1 MADTILRGISAT
13 GGIRIF
19 VAETTELVRR
29 AQQIHKTYPIAT
41 AALGRLLTAGA
52 MMGDMMKGE
61 NDKLTLRVAGDG
73 PLGKLIVTADSS
85 GRVKGYAEN
94 PTVELPSKTPGKLNV
109 GGAVGQG
116 TLSVVCDLGMKEPYS
131 AQLELVS
138 GEIAEDITAYFA
150 TSEQVPSAC
159 ALGVLVDTDG
169 SVINAGGFILQL
181 MPDATD
187 ADAILL
193 EENIKKLPPMTTML
207 SEGMSPE
214 DILLTVTEGIDM
226 FMYQNETKPAYVC
239 DCTRE
244 RVSSALLGMGS
255 EELRALID
263 EQGQA
268 EVTCQFCDNVYNFSR
283 EDLETLYTKLADLK
297 KN

>member
-19 VAETTELVRR
+19 VAETTEVVRR
-29 AQQIHKTYPIAT
+29 AQQIHKTYPVAT

-61 NDKLTLRVAGDG
+61 NDRLTLRVAGDG
-73 PLGKLIVTADSS
+73 PLGKLIVTSDSS
-85 GRVKGYAEN
+85 AHVKGYVQD
-94 PTVELPSKTPGKLNV
+94 PYVELPSKAPGKLDV
-109 GGAVGQG
+109 GKGVGKG
-116 TLSVVCDLGMKEPYS
+116 TLTVVCDLGMKEPYS
-131 AQLELVS
+131 AQLDLVS

-169 SVINAGGFILQL
+169 SVLNAGGFILQL

-187 ADAILL
+187 EDAIKL
-193 EENIKKLPPMTTML
+193 EENIKTLPPITTML
-207 SEGMSPE
+207 AEGNTPE
-214 DILLTVTEGIDM
+214 DILLTVTEGFDM
-226 FMYQNETKPAYVC
+226 FMYQNETKPEYLC

-244 RVSSALLGMGS
+244 RVSSALLGMGK

-263 EQGQA
+263 EQGKA
-268 EVTCQFCDNVYNFSR
+268 EVTCQFCDNIYNYTR
-283 EDLETLYTKLADLK
+283 EDLEELYTRLTQK
-297 KN
+297 

>member
-19 VAETTELVRR
+19 VAETTETVRR

-61 NDKLTLRVAGDG
+61 NDRLTLRVAGDG
-73 PLGKLIVTADSS
+73 PLGKLIVTSDSS
-85 GRVKGYAEN
+85 GHVKGYVTN
-94 PTVELPSKTPGKLNV
+94 PLVELPSKAPGKLNV
-109 GGAVGQG
+109 GAAVGQG

-131 AQLELVS
+131 AQIDLVS
-138 GEIAEDITAYFA
+138 GEIAEDITSYFA

-169 SVINAGGFILQL
+169 SVLNAGGFILQL
-181 MPDATD
+181 MPEATD
-187 ADAILL
+187 EDAILL
-193 EENIKKLPPMTTML
+193 EENIKKLPPITTLL
-207 SEGMSPE
+207 SEGKSPE
-214 DILLTVTEGIDM
+214 DILLTVTGGFDM
-226 FMYQNETKPAYVC
+226 FMYQNETKPEYLC

-244 RVSSALLGMGS
+244 RVCSALLGMGK
-255 EELRALID
+255 EELCALID
-263 EQGQA
+263 EQGKA
-268 EVTCQFCDNVYNFSR
+268 EVTCQFCDRIYNFSK
-283 EDLETLYTKLADLK
+283 EDLEELYARLTKK
-297 KN
+297 

>member
-29 AQQIHKTYPIAT
+29 AQEIHKTYPIAT

-73 PLGKLIVTADSS
+73 PLGKLIVTADSA

-94 PTVELPSKTPGKLNV
+94 PTVELPSKAPGKLNV

-187 ADAILL
+187 ADAVLL
-193 EENIKKLPPMTTML
+193 EENIKKLSPMTTML

-214 DILLTVTEGIDM
+214 VILLTVTEGIDM

-239 DCTRE
+239 DCTRA
-244 RVSSALLGMGS
+244 RVSSALLGMGK

-268 EVTCQFCDNVYNFSR
+268 EVTCQFCDNVYDFSR
-283 EDLETLYTKLADLK
+283 EDLEELYAKLENLK

>member
-19 VAETTELVRR
+19 VAETTETVRR

-61 NDKLTLRVAGDG
+61 NDRLTLRVAGDG
-73 PLGKLIVTADSS
+73 PLGKVIVTADSQ
-85 GRVKGYAEN
+85 GRVKGYVEN
-94 PTVELPSKTPGKLNV
+94 PTVELPSKAPGKLNV

-187 ADAILL
+187 ADAVLL

-226 FMYQNETKPAYVC
+226 FMYQNETKPEYVC

-244 RVSSALLGMGS
+244 RVASALLGMGK

-263 EQGQA
+263 EQGKA
-268 EVTCQFCDNVYNFSR
+268 EVTCQFCDNIYNFSR
-283 EDLETLYTKLADLK
+283 EDLEALYARLTQK
-297 KN
+297 

>member
-19 VAETTELVRR
+19 VAETTETVRR

-61 NDKLTLRVAGDG
+61 NDRLTLRVAGDG
-73 PLGKLIVTADSS
+73 PLGKLIVTADSQ

-94 PTVELPSKTPGKLNV
+94 PTLELPSKAPGKLNV

-116 TLSVVCDLGMKEPYS
+116 TLCVVCDLGMKEPYS

-187 ADAILL
+187 ADALLL

-226 FMYQNETKPAYVC
+226 FMYQNETKPEYVC

-244 RVSSALLGMGS
+244 RVSSALLGMGK

-263 EQGQA
+263 EQGKA
-268 EVTCQFCDNVYNFSR
+268 EVTCQFCDNIYDFSR
-283 EDLETLYTKLADLK
+283 EDLEVLYTRLVQK
-297 KN
+297 

>member
-19 VAETTELVRR
+19 VAETTETVRR

-61 NDKLTLRVAGDG
+61 NDRLTLRVAGDG
-73 PLGKLIVTADSS
+73 PLGKLIVTADSQ

-94 PTVELPSKTPGKLNV
+94 PTVELPSKAPGKLNV

-116 TLSVVCDLGMKEPYS
+116 TLCVVCDLGMKEPYS

-187 ADAILL
+187 ADALLL

-226 FMYQNETKPAYVC
+226 FMYQNETKPEYVC

-244 RVSSALLGMGS
+244 RVSSALLGMGK

-263 EQGQA
+263 EQGKA
-268 EVTCQFCDNVYNFSR
+268 EVTCQFCDNIYDFSR
-283 EDLETLYTKLADLK
+283 EDLEALYTRLVQK
-297 KN
+297 